1 MRVGS
6 SRSVRTAVNLK
17 IIKDKEIKMFAF
29 IKLAGCIF
37 LVLFIVLYLVFCMAF
52 HIDVDASITI
62 SVIVS
67 AVISILVSALMRG
80 TDTKCPKC
88 GKAFGM
94 KEISRIAVDSRATTI
109 DVERR
114 VKNNKGE
121 VIRTY
126 TESVPATQ
134 YIYDCV
140 DECKF
145 CGHRQSVTRDITER
159 T

>member
-1 MRVGS
+1 
-6 SRSVRTAVNLK
+6 
-17 IIKDKEIKMFAF
+17 MFAV
-29 IKLAGCIF
+29 IKLFGCLF
-37 LVLFIVLYLVFCMAF
+37 FVLFIVMYLVLCMAF
-52 HIDVDASITI
+52 HVDDDTAI
-62 SVIVS
+62 IVSANAS
-67 AVISILVSALMRG
+67 AVISIIVTTLLKAS
-80 TDTKCPKC
+80 DTKCPKC

-94 KEISRIAVDSRATTI
+94 KEISRKTVGSRATTM
-109 DVERR
+109 DVERK

-145 CGHRQSVTRDITER
+145 CGHRQEVRREATYRD
-159 T
+159 